1 MAGFVYVMSNPAFDG
16 RVKIG
21 KSIKDPTAD
30 RVSELNNTTAVPEPF
45 KVEYYCYV
53 DNFDEIETKVHR
65 LLSENRPN
73 RGREFFH
80 VEVNYAVETIQSI
93 ANELGGI
100 KFEEFYFEQ
109 TSTTDFKSSN
119 SSASETDN
127 GNKCETKLTAQY
139 PKAFKVMEYNSTA
152 QNYFDRL
159 FNISDDAVEEFL
171 LFLEGEPNVSDAAL
185 HRAMN
190 FDTFVRHFKPFNKI
204 LPDYFYALSL
214 TKNKKM
220 AQEFKSD
227 FTLLGPSIS
236 AKNIYVKLCKK
247 YQVEVD
253 HECLEGAEFF
263 NNVTANVDKI
273 QSADV
278 DVLAELL
285 EEIDV
290 NLSEGTNVYA
300 GTYTLRRDGNILIE
314 NLSLDGLSAIMTGGH
329 LPALIQRKVKELDQK
344 KISQKIQ
351 PLSNS
356 TSTQDFIRP
365 RYIDGR
371 NKRERPPYFALI
383 LISVI
388 TLTVAALL
396 SGVS

>member
-65 LLSENRPN
+65 LLSANRPN

-80 VEVNYAVETIQSI
+80 VEVNFAVETIQAI

-109 TSTTDFKSSN
+109 ADVTDLKSN
-119 SSASETDN
+119 SSRASEADN
-127 GNKCETKLTAQY
+127 GNRGETKLTARY
-139 PKAFKVMEYNSTA
+139 PKAIKVMEYNSTA
-152 QNYFDRL
+152 QNYFDKL
-159 FNISDDAVEEFL
+159 SNISDDAAEEFL
-171 LFLEGEPNVSDAAL
+171 LILEEKPNVSEAGL
-185 HRAMN
+185 HRVMN
-190 FDTFVRHFKPFNKI
+190 FDTFIKYFKPFNEI
-204 LPDYFYALSL
+204 LPNYFYALSL
-214 TKNKKM
+214 TKNKEM

-253 HECLEGAEFF
+253 HHHFAGAVFF
-263 NNVTANVDKI
+263 NNVAETIDSI
-273 QSADV
+273 QSSHLD
-278 DVLAELL
+278 EL
-285 EEIDV
+285 EELFEEIGID
-290 NLSEGTNVYA
+290 LSNGSNGYA
-300 GTYTLRRDGNILIE
+300 GTYTLRSDGIILIE
-314 NLSLDGLSAIMTGGH
+314 NLSLDGLSAIMKGGH
-329 LPALIQRKVKELDQK
+329 LPELAQRKVKEHNHGE
-344 KISQKIQ
+344 ISQKINQ
-351 PLSNS
+351 L
-356 TSTQDFIRP
+356 STQDFISP
-365 RYIDGR
+365 RRIQGE
-371 NKRERPPYFALI
+371 NKRQFPPFFYLIMAFLII
-383 LISVI
+383 LIVGGIAS
-388 TLTVAALL
+388 
-396 SGVS
+396 

>member
-65 LLSENRPN
+65 LLSANRPN

-80 VEVNYAVETIQSI
+80 VEVNYAVETIQTI

-109 TSTTDFKSSN
+109 TTVTDLKTN
-119 SSASETDN
+119 SSLALEPDN
-127 GNKCETKLTAQY
+127 GSKGETKLTAQY
-139 PKAFKVMEYNSTA
+139 PKAFKVLEYNSTA
-152 QNYFDRL
+152 QNYFDKL
-159 FNISDDAVEEFL
+159 SNISDDAVEEFL
-171 LFLEGEPNVSDAAL
+171 LFLEETPNISEAGL

-190 FDTFVRHFKPFNKI
+190 FDNFIQYFKPFDEI
-204 LPDYFYALSL
+204 LPNYFYALSL
-214 TKNKKM
+214 TKNKNM

-227 FTLLGPSIS
+227 FALLGPSIS

-253 HECLEGAEFF
+253 HHHFAGAVFF
-263 NNVTANVDKI
+263 NNVAETIDTI
-273 QSADV
+273 QSSHLDE
-278 DVLAELL
+278 LEELL
-285 EEIDV
+285 EEIGID
-290 NLSEGTNVYA
+290 LSNGSNGCA
-300 GTYTLRRDGNILIE
+300 GTYTLRSDGIIIIE
-314 NLSLDGLSAIMTGGH
+314 NLSLDGLSAIIKGGH
-329 LPALIQRKVKELDQK
+329 FQALIQRKIKGHNQSE
-344 KISQKIQ
+344 ISQKINQ
-351 PLSNS
+351 LSNS
-356 TSTQDFIRP
+356 TSTQDFIYP
-365 RYIDGR
+365 RRIQGE
-371 NKRERPPYFALI
+371 NKRQFWPFFYLIMAFLII
-383 LISVI
+383 LIGGGIAS
-388 TLTVAALL
+388 
-396 SGVS
+396 